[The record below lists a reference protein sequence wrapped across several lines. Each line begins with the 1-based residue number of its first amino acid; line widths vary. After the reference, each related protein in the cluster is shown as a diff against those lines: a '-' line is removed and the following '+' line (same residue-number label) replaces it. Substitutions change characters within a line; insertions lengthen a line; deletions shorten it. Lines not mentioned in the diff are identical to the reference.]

1 MAVTLTVDQLM
12 ECIGA
17 SETEQRQCRRLL
29 AVAKARVCRFAP
41 LAPKE
46 VSNEAVILYAG
57 WLRQAGA
64 GGRSV
69 FPNDNEGRVINVSQ
83 GFRHSGAH
91 GLLSSW
97 RVPRAAPS
105 GRGI

>member
-1 MAVTLTVDQLM
+1 MAVTLTVDQLRQ
-12 ECIGA
+12 CIGA
-17 SETEQRQCRRLL
+17 SEDEQIQCRRLL

-64 GGRSV
+64 EGRSV

-105 GRGI
+105 GRS